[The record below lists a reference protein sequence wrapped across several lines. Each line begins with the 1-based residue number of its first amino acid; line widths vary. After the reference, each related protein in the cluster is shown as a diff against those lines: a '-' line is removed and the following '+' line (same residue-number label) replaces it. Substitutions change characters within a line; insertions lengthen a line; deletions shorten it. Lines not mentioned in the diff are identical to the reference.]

1 MTPRKRGAV
10 RPGFAGMTDVGLVRP
25 GNEDAYAA
33 RPPLF
38 AVADGLGGHQAG
50 EVASNI
56 AIETLEDL
64 APRDADVAALD
75 AAVCAANAAVIA
87 AARDGKG
94 RIGMGTTLTAVVV
107 DGLRLAV
114 AHVGDSRAYLLH
126 DDSLSRITQDHSM
139 VADMIRQGTLTEEE
153 SRYHP
158 NRSVITR
165 ALGTDPGVTPD
176 AFELRAAVG
185 DRLLLSTDGLHGQV
199 SDVEIAD
206 ILRSSGTPAEAAR
219 ALVDAANTAGGGD
232 NVTVVIVDIDGSGG
246 ATPDPGPTREP
257 GAVDKRWR
265 RWLARGLWVLAA
277 LAVVAAGWFGL
288 RAYADSRAYLKAE
301 NGLVVIYQGVAG
313 TFVGVRLD
321 RIAQTT
327 DVNAELLRQERPA
340 IAARLAEPGGIP
352 MGSLQEA
359 RDWVAQYRAE
369 QRLSTVPGELP
380 GSPAGTAGATAP
392 SLPAAP

>member
-1 MTPRKRGAV
+1 MTPRTRSAV
-10 RPGFAGMTDVGLVRP
+10 RTGFAGMTNVGLVRP

-75 AAVCAANAAVIA
+75 AAVCAANAAVIEA
-87 AARDGKG
+87 AHEGKG
-94 RIGMGTTLTAVVV
+94 RIGMGTTLTVVVV

-126 DDSLSRITQDHSM
+126 DNGLSRITQDHSM

-176 AFELRAAVG
+176 AFGVSVAVG

-199 SDVEIAD
+199 SDVQISD
-206 ILRSSGTPAEAAR
+206 IMRSSGTPAEAAR
-219 ALVDAANTAGGGD
+219 ALVDAANRAGGVD

-246 ATPDPGPTREP
+246 ATSDPGPARDPVPWSE
-257 GAVDKRWR
+257 RWR
-265 RWLARGLWVLAA
+265 RWLARSLWVFAA
-277 LAVVAAGWFGL
+277 AAVIAAGWFGL

-301 NGLVVIYQGVAG
+301 NGLVVIYQGVPG
-313 TFVGVRLD
+313 TFAGIRLD

-327 DVNAELLRQERPA
+327 DVNAELLRA
-340 IAARLAEPGGIP
+340 DVAARLAEPSGIP
-352 MGSLQEA
+352 VGSLQEA
-359 RDWVAQYRAE
+359 RALVAQYRAE
-369 QRLSTVPGELP
+369 QRPSPVPGELP
-380 GSPAGTAGATAP
+380 GSPDATAGAAP
-392 SLPAAP
+392 PFPSTP